1 MNGFMKISTFAV
13 MLFAGVLASVIGSRL
28 DQSTVLLLG
37 GATLGL
43 LVAAPA
49 AAVITYL
56 AIRRRDD
63 QSFEHSTRHSAP
75 MPQSPPQYWVM
86 PSVQPQPMAQTNFM
100 APQQRQLAPTSQL
113 TWTQPPEF
121 NMPRRKFY
129 MIGDGGEVQ
138 ELTDD
143 ANTEPSLSF
152 G

>member
-1 MNGFMKISTFAV
+1 MNGFMKLSTFAV
-13 MLFAGVLASVIGSRL
+13 MLFAGVLATVIGARL
-28 DQSTVLLLG
+28 DQNTVLLLG

-56 AIRRRDD
+56 AVRKRDE
-63 QSFEHSTRHSAP
+63 QSFERSPRYSTP
-75 MPQSPPQYWVM
+75 LPQNPPQYWVM
-86 PSVQPQPMAQTNFM
+86 PNMQPQPVPQTNYM
-100 APQQRQLAPTSQL
+100 PPQRQLPSATGQL

-129 MIGDGGEVQ
+129 MIGDAGEVQ
-138 ELTDD
+138 ELSDD
-143 ANTEPSLSF
+143 AGEPSLSF